1 MGLDQF
7 AKAVRGEMT
16 IIGEGYDSYE
26 KYEFEYSLS
35 DWRKH
40 PNLQGWM
47 QNLWE
52 SRGKKPDNERC
63 EYVGCVKM
71 TDGQF
76 NGVEVELSLADLDLL
91 EADIIHAD
99 LPRTSGFFFGENSD
113 ERYKEQDLEFVQ
125 DARVAIAD
133 GYTVIYDSSW

>member
-26 KYEFEYSLS
+26 KYESEYSIS

-52 SRGKKPDNERC
+52 GRGNE
-63 EYVGCVKM
+63 
-71 TDGQF
+71 GQF
-76 NGVEVELSLADLDLL
+76 NGVEIKLSLADLDLL
-91 EADIIHAD
+91 EADIKDGD

-113 ERYKEQDLEFVQ
+113 EHYKEQDLEFVQ
-125 DARVAIAD
+125 QARLAIAD

>member
-1 MGLDQF
+1 MGLNQF

-16 IIGEGYDSYE
+16 IIGEDDDSYE
-26 KYEFEYSLS
+26 KYESEYSIS
-35 DWRKH
+35 DWLKH

-52 SRGKKPDNERC
+52 SRGNE
-63 EYVGCVKM
+63 
-71 TDGQF
+71 GQF
-76 NGVEVELSLADLDLL
+76 NNLEVKLSLADLDLL

-113 ERYKEQDLEFVQ
+113 ERHKEQDLEFVR

-133 GYTVIYDSSW
+133 GYTVLYYSSW